1 MNTFPLQH
9 QPSAVS
15 VMLFLLLSEQLRDSV
30 TVRSDGD
37 LDFVQIEDIQ

>member
-1 MNTFPLQH
+1 
-9 QPSAVS
+9 
-15 VMLFLLLSEQLRDSV
+15 MLFLLLSEQLRDSV